1 MQCTECHIREN
12 AIFSVCIVI
21 ISLAMLFGMS
31 RCIGVSGGKAQGRRA
46 VTSLMDSAEV
56 IMNDA
61 PEHALALI
69 DSIAPESIHNCS
81 LNARYALLYSESL
94 FKNYIKAPNDSIIM
108 IAVRYYSIKN
118 DPVRKF
124 RSYYTLGCVYNEL
137 QQYTQAAVALGQAEQ
152 LKDLVDDDFRVG
164 LLYTQLGDVFFN
176 SYDFH
181 RAEQYYRLAMDYY
194 HQASKDIHRIYALY
208 DIGRCE
214 IHLLRYEEAHE
225 TMNEV
230 YLWAQHNNDSKLL
243 TASLKRLL
251 LCSIHNINAKDATD
265 EIERYLDI
273 SDYQDSDVFT
283 SLLIAKYYIMTG
295 NKTQADY
302 YLNKSWSNAVSIQ
315 DSILLWYNESLI
327 DQQSGQIESSYNKY
341 RKSIQLQNQN
351 IYKLLDQP
359 ILGAQKDYFKALSE
373 TELLLANQRKSRLI
387 IVSLLLIVLLFLVIM
402 GYIIFRARSEQ
413 RKRDYLLVKEDLS
426 AKEFL
431 NKKKIKELNQQLDE
445 QSLKELDANKSIE
458 LLSQKVRTLFHEQF
472 GPTDFVLTRYYE
484 FMSNSEKAKRLYK
497 IVEEH
502 LQEFTSKDNTA
513 RIDAHLNELYNQ
525 IMKDITDSSVSLSEK
540 EVNVFRFLIAG
551 LSAKSIATLLDCS
564 KDSIYKTRD
573 RALLK
578 IEETG
583 LRLYCKLCNVL
594 KIK

>member
-31 RCIGVSGGKAQGRRA
+31 GCIGVSGGKAQGRRA

-69 DSIAPESIHNCS
+69 DSIASESIHNCS

-124 RSYYTLGCVYNEL
+124 RSYYTLGCIYNEL

-194 HQASKDIHRIYALY
+194 NQASKDIHRIYALY

-214 IHLLRYEEAHE
+214 IHLLRYEDAHE

-387 IVSLLLIVLLFLVIM
+387 IVSLLLIVLMFLAIM

-413 RKRDYLLVKEDLS
+413 RKRDYLLVIEDLS

-484 FMSNSEKAKRLYK
+484 FMSNSERAKRLYK

-502 LQEFTSKDNTA
+502 LQEFTSKENTA

-525 IMKDITDSSVSLSEK
+525 IMKDITDSSVNLSEK

-578 IEETG
+578 IEETD
-583 LRLYCKLCNVL
+583 LRLHCKLCNVL

>member
-21 ISLAMLFGMS
+21 ISLAMLVGMS
-31 RCIGVSGGKAQGRRA
+31 GCIGVSGGKAQGRRA

-56 IMNDA
+56 VMNDA

-69 DSIAPESIHNCS
+69 DSIAPESIHSCS

-152 LKDLVDDDFRVG
+152 LKDLVDDDFRIG

-194 HQASKDIHRIYALY
+194 HQANKDIHRIYALY

-214 IHLLRYEEAHE
+214 IQLLRYEDAHE

-230 YLWAQHNNDSKLL
+230 YLWAQHNNDSQLL

-302 YLNKSWSNAVSIQ
+302 YFNKSWSNAVSIQ

-387 IVSLLLIVLLFLVIM
+387 IVSLLLIVLMFLAIM

-413 RKRDYLLVKEDLS
+413 RKRDYLLVIEDLS

-502 LQEFTSKDNTA
+502 LQGFISKDNTA

-578 IEETG
+578 IEETD
-583 LRLYCKLCNVL
+583 LKLYCRLCKVL